1 MKTAKATV
9 TALLYTSKTLAN
21 GEHPVMIRVCYN
33 GRRKYKSTGLSCPS
47 RLWNAAKQEVR
58 GRHPLS
64 VNMNALIESELTP
77 GNLIIG
83 NGIIIYFIIGH
94 TI

>member
-33 GRRKYKSTGLSCPS
+33 GRRKYKARGFPARHGSGMPPNRRCAAAIPS
-47 RLWNAAKQEVR
+47 R
-58 GRHPLS
+58 
-64 VNMNALIESELTP
+64 
-77 GNLIIG
+77 
-83 NGIIIYFIIGH
+83 
-94 TI
+94 